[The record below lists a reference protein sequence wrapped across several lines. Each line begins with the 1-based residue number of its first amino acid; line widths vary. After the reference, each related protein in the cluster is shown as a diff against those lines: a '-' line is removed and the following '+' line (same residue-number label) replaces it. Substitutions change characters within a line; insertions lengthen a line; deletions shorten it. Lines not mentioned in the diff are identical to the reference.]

1 MKKIILLS
9 SLILFSALAVNAYS
23 GVDINPGAMQP
34 LQFIQQQTF
43 QKNEFDDYRRFKDAF
58 DNPIEKRN
66 ESPEEIQAEFEEIQ
80 NLKQP
85 PKIQLGQPKKEADM
99 ELIQD
104 KGHIHIKQVED

>member
-9 SLILFSALAVNAYS
+9 SVIFMSTLTAYS
-23 GVDINPGAMQP
+23 YSGIDINPATMP

-43 QKNEFDDYRRFKDAF
+43 QKNDIYDYRRFTDAY

-85 PKIQLGQPKKEADM
+85 PKIMLGQPKKESEM

-104 KGHIHIKQVED
+104 NGHIHIKHVGD

>member
-9 SLILFSALAVNAYS
+9 TVLFTSAITVNAYS
-23 GVDINPGAMQP
+23 GIDINPAGMP
-34 LQFIQQQTF
+34 LQIIQQQTF
-43 QKNEFDDYRRFKDAF
+43 QKNDIYDYRRFKDAF

-66 ESPEEIQAEFEEIQ
+66 ESPAEIQAEFEEIQ

-85 PKIQLGQPKKEADM
+85 TKIQLGQPKKESEM

-104 KGHIHIKQVED
+104 NGQIKIRHTTD